1 MTIKKRYSELS
12 FSIDLI
18 IEEYN
23 TTNPIIIA
31 EKAKLDLGL
40 DLSIH
45 AISDYLDINRLDYEL
60 ESKKQYYQLNY

>member
-1 MTIKKRYSELS
+1 MKIKKYSELS

-23 TTNPIIIA
+23 TTNPIVIA
-31 EKAKLDLGL
+31 EKAKLDLNI

-45 AISDYLDINRLDYEL
+45 AISDYLDINSIDYEL
-60 ESKKQYYQLNY
+60 ESRKQYYQLNY

>member
-1 MTIKKRYSELS
+1 MKIKKYSELS

-31 EKAKLDLGL
+31 EKAKLDLDI

-45 AISDYLDINRLDYEL
+45 AISDYLDINSVDYEL
-60 ESKKQYYQLNY
+60 ESRKQYYQLNY

>member
-1 MTIKKRYSELS
+1 MKVKKYSELS

-23 TTNPIIIA
+23 TTNPIVIA
-31 EKAKLDLGL
+31 EKAKLDLNI

-45 AISDYLDINRLDYEL
+45 AISDYLDINSVDYEL
-60 ESKKQYYQLNY
+60 ESRKQYYQLNY